1 MERKVGLEEKFE
13 RRGTY
18 HLAGKDCDGED
29 KEAVEVCDYI
39 PLGGE
44 EGVEVGGEKAA
55 HLHGGVNTFFQR

>member
-1 MERKVGLEEKFE
+1 MERKFGLEQLE

-29 KEAVEVCDYI
+29 KEAVEVGDYI

-44 EGVEVGGEKAA
+44 ERVEVGGERAA
-55 HLHGGVNTFFQR
+55 HLVEKTLSSR

>member
-1 MERKVGLEEKFE
+1 MQGKFGLEQLE

-18 HLAGKDCDGED
+18 HLTGKDCDGED

-44 EGVEVGGEKAA
+44 EGVEVAGEKAA
-55 HLHGGVNTFFQR
+55 HLVEKTLSSR